1 MKTMTQKNTNPW
13 EILQQSLVTEIKQ
26 EILGGEKN

>member
-1 MKTMTQKNTNPW
+1 MKAMTQKNTNGW

-26 EILGGEKN
+26 EILGGKKN